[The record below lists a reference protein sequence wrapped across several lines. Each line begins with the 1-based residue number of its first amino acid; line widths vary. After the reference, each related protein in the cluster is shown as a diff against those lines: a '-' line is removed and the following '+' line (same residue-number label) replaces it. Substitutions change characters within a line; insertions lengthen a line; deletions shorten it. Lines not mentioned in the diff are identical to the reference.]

1 MSLLSMLFGNKPKTA
16 HLAKE
21 RLQLIIAHER
31 DGGGSSANFLPDLQ
45 RELIAVISK
54 YVKVNTEV
62 IRVSLEKQGNYE
74 VLEVN
79 IVMPEAN

>member
-45 RELIAVISK
+45 R
-54 YVKVNTEV
+54 
-62 IRVSLEKQGNYE
+62 
-74 VLEVN
+74 
-79 IVMPEAN
+79 